1 MYLFK
6 HKDGKVTEAY
16 PGFDQ
21 KNPEWSK
28 MEGVEEVMPVKQV
41 LIPQM
46 KLVPKP
52 AAAAAPKPATTR
64 KKKQKN

>member
-6 HKDGKVTEAY
+6 YKDGKVTEAY

-21 KNPEWSK
+21 KNPEWAK

-52 AAAAAPKPATTR
+52 AVSKAPESKPKQTR
-64 KKKQKN
+64 KKK